1 MADKKTKKEDAG
13 KQVKPGKESKDS
25 KKESKDSKKEQKD
38 SKKETKKSSASEEKQ
53 IKIKTRLADYYKAE
67 VIPNLMKKFSYKSVM
82 QVPRL
87 HKIVVNMGVGEAVT
101 DQKILEEAVKDLET
115 ITGQK
120 ASIRKSKKA
129 ISNFKLRDGVNIGA
143 MVTLRQEKM
152 YEFLD
157 RLINIALPR
166 VRDFRGL
173 SDKSFDGHGNYSIGI
188 KEQVIFP
195 EINFDKVTRVL
206 GMDITFV
213 TSALTDN
220 EAFELLQSFGV
231 PFRKKEIKSA

>member
-1 MADKKTKKEDAG
+1 MAEKKPKKEAAE
-13 KQVKPGKESKDS
+13 KQTKGVMESKYS
-25 KKESKDSKKEQKD
+25 KKESKKTASPEPKEIRI
-38 SKKETKKSSASEEKQ
+38 KS
-53 IKIKTRLADYYKAE
+53 RLADYYKKE
-67 VIPNLMKKFSYKSVM
+67 VVPNLMKKFSYKSVM
-82 QVPRL
+82 QVPKL
-87 HKIVVNMGVGEAVT
+87 YKIVVNMGVGDAVT

-129 ISNFKLRDGVNIGA
+129 ISNFKLREGVNIGA
-143 MVTLRQEKM
+143 MVTLRKERM

-166 VRDFRGL
+166 VRDFKGL
-173 SDKSFDGHGNYSIGI
+173 SDKSFDGHGNYSVGI
-188 KEQVIFP
+188 KEQIIFP

-213 TSALTDN
+213 TSAPTDN
-220 EAFELLQSFGV
+220 EAFELLSAFGV